1 MSKTKNKFYVVWQ
14 GRKPGLYSSWKA
26 CEEQVKGFQGA
37 KYKGFPTKVSAQAA
51 LESRPEDYI
60 GKNAGTQKPLFG
72 PGGPNPD
79 SYCVDAACSGNPGA
93 VEYRCVQTQSGK
105 QVFHQGPFEQGT
117 NNIGEF
123 LALVHALSYFKTK
136 GIDEPI
142 YSDSV
147 NAMSWVKKKKCRT
160 KLGRNDCNI
169 RIFELVDKAEYWL
182 ENNTYT
188 NKILKWDTANWG
200 EIPADFGRK

>member
-1 MSKTKNKFYVVWQ
+1 VSKQRNKFYVVWH
-14 GRKPGLYSSWKA
+14 GHKPGIYTSWES
-26 CEEQVKGFQGA
+26 CEAQVKGFPGA
-37 KYKGFPTKVSAQAA
+37 KYKGFPTKSAAQAA
-51 LESRPEDYI
+51 IKRAPEDYL
-60 GKNAGTQKPLFG
+60 GKKTEPQKLLFV

-79 SYCVDAACSGNPGA
+79 SYCVDAACSGNPGT
-93 VEYRCVQTQSGK
+93 VEYRCVHTKSG
-105 QVFHQGPFEQGT
+105 QQIFHQGPYEQGT

-123 LALVHALSYFKTK
+123 LALVHALSYFKK
-136 GIDEPI
+136 GRIDAPI

-147 NAMSWVKKKKCRT
+147 NAISWVKKKKCRT
-160 KLGRNDCNI
+160 RLEQSDRNTKL
-169 RIFELVDKAEYWL
+169 FELISKAEYWL

>member
-1 MSKTKNKFYVVWQ
+1 MSKPKNNFYVVWQ
-14 GRKPGLYSSWKA
+14 GRKPGIYTSWKA

-37 KYKGFPTKVSAQAA
+37 KYKGFPTKAA
-51 LESRPEDYI
+51 AYTAWESSPEDYI
-60 GKNAGTQKPLFG
+60 GKNTDTQKPLFG

-79 SYCVDAACSGNPGA
+79 SYCVDAACSGNPGV
-93 VEYRCVQTQSGK
+93 VEYRCVHTKSGTQI
-105 QVFHQGPFEQGT
+105 FHQGPFDHGT

-136 GIDEPI
+136 GINEPI

-160 KLGRNDCNI
+160 KLARDDRNTRLFD
-169 RIFELVDKAEYWL
+169 LVDKAEYWL